1 MAIDTKFINQFISVT
16 SKAALAASYLV
27 GKKDKIATDQAA
39 VDSMRAELNNI
50 NMNGQVVIGEGSLD
64 EAPLLYTGEFLGTK
78 KGPDFDIAVD
88 PVEGTNFVANNLPGG
103 IAVLAIGDKGNLFNA
118 PETYM
123 HKIATGKIDIVMGAL
138 TRNYKRQKIVDYTVP
153 VHTEVFGAL
162 TTSKKPFADVMDMN
176 SADVK
181 LAQVRGSMPAGWA
194 QKNLPNAKITLF
206 DNYPDAMRSIA
217 QGRAD
222 AIVDVVDFLGEHM
235 NKHKNVEWQVVDKAI
250 DTWYCGIGVKKNNAS
265 LQQWLNVALYTL
277 HRADFVDQTW
287 EKWFGIRQ
295 IHSVQPQPYF

>member
-1 MAIDTKFINQFISVT
+1 MLFLEKTRFNYKLFKT
-16 SKAALAASYLV
+16 
-27 GKKDKIATDQAA
+27 IATLLVLISISAVTQA
-39 VDSMRAELNNI
+39 R
-50 NMNGQVVIGEGSLD
+50 SLD
-64 EAPLLYTGEFLGTK
+64 EILKSGVLKGGVNPGLPPLAKYDDK
-78 KGPDFDIAVD
+78 
-88 PVEGTNFVANNLPGG
+88 NNLVGFDAD
-103 IAVLAIGDKGNLFNA
+103 IMARLAEMLGVKLELVKVGSPDRIPFV
-118 PETYM
+118 
-123 HKIATGKIDIVMGAL
+123 ATGKIDIVMGAL

-162 TTSKKPFADVMDMN
+162 TTSKKPFAAVMDMN
-176 SADVK
+176 REDVK

-194 QKNLPNAKITLF
+194 KKNLTKAKITLF
-206 DNYPDAMRSIA
+206 DNYPDAMRAIA

-235 NKHKNVEWQVVDKAI
+235 NKYKDVKWQVVDKAI
-250 DTWYCGIGVKKNNAS
+250 DTWYCGIGVKKGNAS

-277 HRADFVDQTW
+277 HRADFVDETW

>member
-1 MAIDTKFINQFISVT
+1 MDNLMKREQIE
-16 SKAALAASYLV
+16 
-27 GKKDKIATDQAA
+27 
-39 VDSMRAELNNI
+39 RI
-50 NMNGQVVIGEGSLD
+50 NMFNKLFKSLFAFLIFFALTFSAQARSLD
-64 EAPLLYTGEFLGTK
+64 EIMKSGVLKMGVNPGLPPLAKYNEKNELVGFDADIGAKLAEMLGVELELVK
-78 KGPDFDIAVD
+78 VGSPDRI
-88 PVEGTNFVANNLPGG
+88 PFV
-103 IAVLAIGDKGNLFNA
+103 
-118 PETYM
+118 
-123 HKIATGKIDIVMGAL
+123 ATGKIDIVMGAL

-194 QKNLPNAKITLF
+194 KKNLPNAKITLF

-295 IHSVQPQPYF
+295 IHSVEPQPYF

>member
-1 MAIDTKFINQFISVT
+1 MNKILSLYYDLSNYINVLTKKEVIMFFKLFKT
-16 SKAALAASYLV
+16 
-27 GKKDKIATDQAA
+27 IATLLVLISISAVTQA
-39 VDSMRAELNNI
+39 R
-50 NMNGQVVIGEGSLD
+50 SLD
-64 EAPLLYTGEFLGTK
+64 EILKSGVLKGGVNPGLPPLAKYDDK
-78 KGPDFDIAVD
+78 
-88 PVEGTNFVANNLPGG
+88 NNLVGFDAD
-103 IAVLAIGDKGNLFNA
+103 IMARLAEMLGVKLELVKVGSPDRIPFV
-118 PETYM
+118 
-123 HKIATGKIDIVMGAL
+123 ATGKIDIVMGAL

-162 TTSKKPFADVMDMN
+162 TTSKKPFAAVMDMN
-176 SADVK
+176 REDVK

-194 QKNLPNAKITLF
+194 KKNLTKAKITLF
-206 DNYPDAMRSIA
+206 DNYPDAMRAIA

-235 NKHKNVEWQVVDKAI
+235 NKYKDVKWQVVDKAI
-250 DTWYCGIGVKKNNAS
+250 DTWYCGIGVKKGNAS

-277 HRADFVDQTW
+277 HRADFVDETW

>member
-1 MAIDTKFINQFISVT
+1 LCRLVKKGTTKVKTKNRKEGNMFNKLIKSLFAFLIFLSLT
-16 SKAALAASYLV
+16 LTA
-27 GKKDKIATDQAA
+27 QA
-39 VDSMRAELNNI
+39 R
-50 NMNGQVVIGEGSLD
+50 SLD
-64 EAPLLYTGEFLGTK
+64 EIMKSGVLKMGVNPGLPPLAKYNEKNELVGFDADIGAKLAEMLGVELELVK
-78 KGPDFDIAVD
+78 VGSPDRI
-88 PVEGTNFVANNLPGG
+88 PFV
-103 IAVLAIGDKGNLFNA
+103 
-118 PETYM
+118 
-123 HKIATGKIDIVMGAL
+123 ATGKIDIVMGAL

-250 DTWYCGIGVKKNNAS
+250 DTWYCGIGVKKGNSS

-295 IHSVQPQPYF
+295 IHSVEPQPYF

>member
-1 MAIDTKFINQFISVT
+1 MIKFYLYKYQVWLCRLVKKGTTEVKTKNRKESNMFNKLIKSLFAFLIFLSLT
-16 SKAALAASYLV
+16 LTA
-27 GKKDKIATDQAA
+27 QA
-39 VDSMRAELNNI
+39 R
-50 NMNGQVVIGEGSLD
+50 SLD
-64 EAPLLYTGEFLGTK
+64 EIMKSGVLKMGVNPGLPPLAKYNEKNELVGFDADIGAKLAEMLGVELELVK
-78 KGPDFDIAVD
+78 VGSPDRI
-88 PVEGTNFVANNLPGG
+88 PFV
-103 IAVLAIGDKGNLFNA
+103 
-118 PETYM
+118 
-123 HKIATGKIDIVMGAL
+123 ATGKIDIVMGAL

-250 DTWYCGIGVKKNNAS
+250 DTWYCGIGVKKGNSS

-295 IHSVQPQPYF
+295 IHSVEPQPYF

>member
-1 MAIDTKFINQFISVT
+1 MVPVFPQIIILLNKILSFYYNLNNNVNIITKKEAIMFLKLFKT
-16 SKAALAASYLV
+16 
-27 GKKDKIATDQAA
+27 IATLLVLISISAVTQA
-39 VDSMRAELNNI
+39 R
-50 NMNGQVVIGEGSLD
+50 SLD
-64 EAPLLYTGEFLGTK
+64 EILKSGVLKGGVNPGLPPLAKYDDK
-78 KGPDFDIAVD
+78 
-88 PVEGTNFVANNLPGG
+88 NNLVGFDAD
-103 IAVLAIGDKGNLFNA
+103 IMARLAEMLGVKLELVKVGSPDRIPFV
-118 PETYM
+118 
-123 HKIATGKIDIVMGAL
+123 ATGKIDIVMGAL

-162 TTSKKPFADVMDMN
+162 TTSKKPFAAVMDMN
-176 SADVK
+176 RDDVK

-194 QKNLPNAKITLF
+194 KKNLTKAKITLF
-206 DNYPDAMRSIA
+206 DNYPDAMRAIA

-235 NKHKNVEWQVVDKAI
+235 NKYKDVKWQVVDKAI
-250 DTWYCGIGVKKNNAS
+250 DTWYCGIGVKKGNAS

-277 HRADFVDQTW
+277 HRADFVDETW

>member
-1 MAIDTKFINQFISVT
+1 MFNKLFKSLFAFLIFF
-16 SKAALAASYLV
+16 ALTFSA
-27 GKKDKIATDQAA
+27 QA
-39 VDSMRAELNNI
+39 R
-50 NMNGQVVIGEGSLD
+50 SLD
-64 EAPLLYTGEFLGTK
+64 EIMKSGVLKMGVNPGLPPLAKYNEKNELVGFDADIGAKLAEMLGVELELVK
-78 KGPDFDIAVD
+78 VGSPDRI
-88 PVEGTNFVANNLPGG
+88 PFV
-103 IAVLAIGDKGNLFNA
+103 
-118 PETYM
+118 
-123 HKIATGKIDIVMGAL
+123 ATGKIDIVMGAL

-194 QKNLPNAKITLF
+194 KKNLPNAKITLF

-295 IHSVQPQPYF
+295 IHSVEPQPYF

>member
-1 MAIDTKFINQFISVT
+1 MIININ
-16 SKAALAASYLV
+16 L
-27 GKKDKIATDQAA
+27 KKEVKMFLRFFKTIATLLVLISISGMVQA
-39 VDSMRAELNNI
+39 R
-50 NMNGQVVIGEGSLD
+50 SLD
-64 EAPLLYTGEFLGTK
+64 EILKSGVLKGGVNPGLPPLAKYDDK
-78 KGPDFDIAVD
+78 
-88 PVEGTNFVANNLPGG
+88 NNLVGFDAD
-103 IAVLAIGDKGNLFNA
+103 IMAKLAEMLGVKLELVKVGSPDRIPFV
-118 PETYM
+118 
-123 HKIATGKIDIVMGAL
+123 ATGKIDIVMGAL

-162 TTSKKPFADVMDMN
+162 TTSKKPFAAVMDMN
-176 SADVK
+176 RDDVK

-194 QKNLPNAKITLF
+194 KKNLTKAKITLF
-206 DNYPDAMRSIA
+206 DNYPDAMRAIA

-235 NKHKNVEWQVVDKAI
+235 NKYKDVKWQVVDKAI
-250 DTWYCGIGVKKNNAS
+250 DTWYCGIGVKKGNAS

-277 HRADFVDQTW
+277 HRADFVDETW

>member
-1 MAIDTKFINQFISVT
+1 MTINLLNKILSLYYSLINDISILTKKEVIMFFKLFKT
-16 SKAALAASYLV
+16 
-27 GKKDKIATDQAA
+27 IATLLVLISISAVTQA
-39 VDSMRAELNNI
+39 R
-50 NMNGQVVIGEGSLD
+50 SLD
-64 EAPLLYTGEFLGTK
+64 EILKSGVLKGGVNPGLPPLAKYDDK
-78 KGPDFDIAVD
+78 
-88 PVEGTNFVANNLPGG
+88 NNLVGFDAD
-103 IAVLAIGDKGNLFNA
+103 IMARLAEMLGVKLELVKVGSPDRIPFV
-118 PETYM
+118 
-123 HKIATGKIDIVMGAL
+123 ATGKIDIVMGAL

-162 TTSKKPFADVMDMN
+162 TTSKKPFAAVMDMN
-176 SADVK
+176 REDVK

-194 QKNLPNAKITLF
+194 KKNLTKAKITLF
-206 DNYPDAMRSIA
+206 DNYPDAMRAIA

-235 NKHKNVEWQVVDKAI
+235 NKYKDVKWQVVDKAI
-250 DTWYCGIGVKKNNAS
+250 DTWYCGIGVKKGNAS

-277 HRADFVDQTW
+277 HRADFVDETW

>member
-1 MAIDTKFINQFISVT
+1 MIKFYLYKYQVWLCRLVKKGTTKVKTKNRKESNMFNKLIKSLFAFLIFLSLT
-16 SKAALAASYLV
+16 LTA
-27 GKKDKIATDQAA
+27 QA
-39 VDSMRAELNNI
+39 R
-50 NMNGQVVIGEGSLD
+50 SLD
-64 EAPLLYTGEFLGTK
+64 EIMKSGVLKMGVNPGLPPLAKYNEKNELVGFDADIGAKLAEMLGVELELVK
-78 KGPDFDIAVD
+78 VGSPDRI
-88 PVEGTNFVANNLPGG
+88 PFV
-103 IAVLAIGDKGNLFNA
+103 
-118 PETYM
+118 
-123 HKIATGKIDIVMGAL
+123 ATGKIDIVMGAL

-250 DTWYCGIGVKKNNAS
+250 DTWYCGIGVKKGNSS

-295 IHSVQPQPYF
+295 IHSVEPQPYF